1 MRRSGV
7 RFISPAPNLKAPC
20 CYNKGLFLWACVA
33 APNIDLLQGQDQ
45 SQAPVDVPLKPL
57 PYLPINPWRKAL
69 LPSSKPFNGFMQPA
83 APTANPLLTLLDL
96 VDSPLLLFNPEGQV
110 VFTNRAAKRM
120 DTRPGMALPGDPNVR
135 QLVQQVGQNK
145 VVLQLD
151 MMIEVNSDQGMAQLR
166 CQCAPKPIAGL
177 VAMMVTQVEV
187 PEATAPDSAG
197 PAAPNRLSLQQI
209 VELIGG
215 DLMEPIEAVLAQ
227 AQVATA
233 ASAAPMADAVQS
245 LKQRLERLSD
255 LVTVFG
261 EDVLIGD
268 ERILMPELV
277 RSVCQEL
284 TPQAR
289 AKAVEFLL
297 DGDRNDLPPVYGS
310 RKLIR
315 RAVQECLGNAV
326 SHAHAPAFGN
336 QSAGVRVKFQ
346 SSGHHL
352 ILNVANLGVLTANDL
367 SQRANS
373 LFRAEPPKAD
383 DSPSAPPEA
392 MQIGLPLTHRI
403 LELHGGRL
411 RIDESNGEI
420 DVMLELPTGAPL
432 KNTHH
437 LDLLQAQ
444 IYAEDLSTLLA
455 RGRSRSKV

>member
-1 MRRSGV
+1 MKNGRTAIV
-7 RFISPAPNLKAPC
+7 
-20 CYNKGLFLWACVA
+20 
-33 APNIDLLQGQDQ
+33 Q
-45 SQAPVDVPLKPL
+45 
-57 PYLPINPWRKAL
+57 
-69 LPSSKPFNGFMQPA
+69 PFNGFMQPA

-96 VDSPLLLFNPEGQV
+96 VETPLLLFNPEGQV
-110 VFTNRAAKRM
+110 VFSNRAAKRM

-151 MMIEVNSDQGMAQLR
+151 MVVEVNSDQGMTQLR

-177 VAMMVTQVEV
+177 VAMMVTQVAV
-187 PEATAPDSAG
+187 PETAVPDSAG
-197 PAAPNRLSLQQI
+197 PAPPDRLSLQQI

-227 AQVATA
+227 AQALPA
-233 ASAAPMADAVQS
+233 ASVAPMTDAVHS

-255 LVTVFG
+255 LVNVFG

-277 RSVCQEL
+277 RSVCEEL

-289 AKAVEFLL
+289 AKAVEFVL
-297 DGDRNDLPPVYGS
+297 DGDRGDLPPVYGS

-326 SHAHAPAFGN
+326 SHAHAPANGN
-336 QSAGVRVKFQ
+336 QSAGVRVRFR

-352 ILNVANLGVLTANDL
+352 ILNVANLGVLTEKDL
-367 SQRANS
+367 NQHAKSI
-373 LFRAEPPKAD
+373 FRSGPYEADGEP
-383 DSPSAPPEA
+383 SSAPEIL
-392 MQIGLPLTHRI
+392 QIGIPLTHRI

-411 RIDESNGEI
+411 RIDEADDEV

-455 RGRSRSKV
+455 RGRSRSKA

>member
-1 MRRSGV
+1 
-7 RFISPAPNLKAPC
+7 
-20 CYNKGLFLWACVA
+20 
-33 APNIDLLQGQDQ
+33 
-45 SQAPVDVPLKPL
+45 
-57 PYLPINPWRKAL
+57 
-69 LPSSKPFNGFMQPA
+69 MQPA
-83 APTANPLLTLLDL
+83 APTPNPLLTLLDL
-96 VDSPLLLFNPEGQV
+96 VDSALLLFNPEGQV

-151 MMIEVNSDQGMAQLR
+151 MVVEVNSDQGMTQLR

-177 VAMMVTQVEV
+177 VAMMVTQVAV
-187 PEATAPDSAG
+187 PET
-197 PAAPNRLSLQQI
+197 
-209 VELIGG
+209 
-215 DLMEPIEAVLAQ
+215 AVL
-227 AQVATA
+227 
-233 ASAAPMADAVQS
+233 S
-245 LKQRLERLSD
+245 QRLERLSD

-277 RSVCQEL
+277 RSVCEEL
-284 TPQAR
+284 MPQAR
-289 AKAVEFLL
+289 AKAVEFVL
-297 DGDRNDLPPVYGS
+297 DGDRDDLPPVYGS

-326 SHAHAPAFGN
+326 SHAHAPSNGN
-336 QSAGVRVKFQ
+336 QSAGVRVRFR

-352 ILNVANLGVLTANDL
+352 ILNVANLGVLTEKDLNQHAKSIFRSGL
-367 SQRANS
+367 SQ
-373 LFRAEPPKAD
+373 AD
-383 DSPSAPPEA
+383 GSPSSAPEA
-392 MQIGLPLTHRI
+392 LQIGLPLTHRI

-411 RIDESNGEI
+411 RIDETDVEV

-455 RGRSRSKV
+455 RGRSRSKA